1 MFVYYSYAPDTAHSF
16 AWLTQVRWQ
25 RLGER
30 IR

>member
-1 MFVYYSYAPDTAHSF
+1 VIYYSYAPDTVHSF
-16 AWLTQVRWQ
+16 AWLTHIRWT